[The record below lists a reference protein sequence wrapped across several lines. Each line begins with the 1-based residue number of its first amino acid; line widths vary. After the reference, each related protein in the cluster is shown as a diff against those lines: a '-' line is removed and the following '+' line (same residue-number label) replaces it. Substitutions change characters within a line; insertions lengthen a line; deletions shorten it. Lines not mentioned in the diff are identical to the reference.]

1 MKTFNVTLIHFYIV
15 KVQIRYHRD
24 REHFIDEIKPY
35 WCDSMHIPYDSQE
48 RNHSKINPSQIH
60 IVKESHSEVVDM
72 ISNTETA
79 FY

>member
-35 WCDSMHIPYDSQE
+35 WCDSMHIPYDS
-48 RNHSKINPSQIH
+48 
-60 IVKESHSEVVDM
+60 
-72 ISNTETA
+72 
-79 FY
+79 